1 MKKVLINYLIN
12 FILIFLME
20 ILFKVL
26 IINVYNIKSFIAIM
40 LYSLFISSIITILT
54 NMFSK
59 KANNILRYIIY
70 IIIYMLFAIQIVFKN
85 TFKVFFSLSLLGL
98 SDQVLNFKK
107 DVLKAITNNLLYLII
122 ILIPIIIVLVLN
134 KKIDLNIYIKKIKSI
149 LILLGL
155 GLISIVS
162 LIIFINI
169 NNKEYI
175 SYYSLYYKIDE
186 RDLNIQNFGVLNSY
200 YIDFKRTI
208 FGFNEIVLDYKD
220 KADNDNSLKD
230 KVIKNADIKYEY
242 NTSDLN
248 LESLN
253 STLSKNVYNYINNN
267 TGTLKNKYTG
277 MFKDKNLIFIVA
289 ESFNEIAI
297 SEELTPTLYKL
308 TNNGFIFNNYYT
320 PNYLSTIGGEFQA
333 LTGLI
338 PDKSILYK
346 WRSGNNYFEYGIAN
360 VFKNMGYKTY
370 AYHNNSGY
378 FQDRNKYLKSLGFD
392 NFKACYLGLDNL
404 INCKKWPQSDVE
416 MIDATVSDYINDD
429 KFMTYY
435 MTVSGHFGY
444 SFSGNSMARKNKDKV
459 INLNYSEPV
468 KAYIATQIELDNSLK
483 LLIDKLEVANILD
496 DTVIVLLADH
506 YPYALSISE
515 INEISKYERD
525 SNFEVN
531 HNKLIIWNNK
541 MDKVQI
547 DKVSASPDV
556 LPTVYNLFGVNYD
569 SRLFAGTDILST
581 CEGLAIFGNRSW
593 ITNKGRYNSTT
604 NTYLGLDV
612 NADSDY
618 INKIN
623 SIVASK
629 INFSREVIENNSYKI
644 IFNK

>member
-435 MTVSGHFGY
+435 MNVSGHFGY